1 MKRRALLKLLGLFSA
16 VRGYNIA
23 MVCVA
28 QYLASIFVLSKQ
40 SWREVLSDTHL
51 LMLVIAG
58 ALAIAGG
65 YIINGFYDKGKDL
78 INKPTQTMI
87 NHLVSQNTKLTLY
100 FLLNFLFGLHFHY
113 VALFTS
119 YQEVTTL
126 GESHFGK
133 FSHYTFLRSIRVLS
147 QF

>member
-58 ALAIAGG
+58 
-65 YIINGFYDKGKDL
+65 GFSYRRRVYYQWFF
-78 INKPTQTMI
+78 T
-87 NHLVSQNTKLTLY
+87 TKIKT
-100 FLLNFLFGLHFHY
+100 
-113 VALFTS
+113 
-119 YQEVTTL
+119 
-126 GESHFGK
+126 
-133 FSHYTFLRSIRVLS
+133 
-147 QF
+147 

>member
-65 YIINGFYDKGKDL
+65 YIINGFYDKDKDL

-100 FLLNFLFGLHFHY
+100 FLLNFLSVIVASY
-113 VALFTS
+113 VSFRAVVF
-119 YQEVTTL
+119 
-126 GESHFGK
+126 F
-133 FSHYTFLRSIRVLS
+133 
-147 QF
+147 

>member
-28 QYLASIFVLSKQ
+28 QYLASVFVLSKQ

-65 YIINGFYDKGKDL
+65 YIINGFYDK
-78 INKPTQTMI
+78 
-87 NHLVSQNTKLTLY
+87 LVEH
-100 FLLNFLFGLHFHY
+100 LHFTAEQGFMKPEDLQRLIVCNT
-113 VALFTS
+113 VADAIELLKPIVNMPDTMN
-119 YQEVTTL
+119 VN
-126 GESHFGK
+126 K
-133 FSHYTFLRSIRVLS
+133 I
-147 QF
+147 

>member
-1 MKRRALLKLLGLFSA
+1 M
-16 VRGYNIA
+16 
-23 MVCVA
+23 
-28 QYLASIFVLSKQ
+28 
-40 SWREVLSDTHL
+40 
-51 LMLVIAG
+51 
-58 ALAIAGG
+58 AIAGG
-65 YIINGFYDKGKDL
+65 YIINGFYDKDKDL

-100 FLLNFLFGLHFHY
+100 FLLNFLSVIVASY
-113 VALFTS
+113 VSFRAVVFFSGYIFTMWLLFTS

-133 FSHYTFLRSIRVLS
+133 FSHYTFLRSICVLS

>member
-58 ALAIAGG
+58 AFIPAPVDKTALRAAIAAAQNEPL
-65 YIINGFYDKGKDL
+65 YIRRDETVAKALVKAQKINS
-78 INKPTQTMI
+78 
-87 NHLVSQNTKLTLY
+87 SQSATKQERRIISTSW
-100 FLLNFLFGLHFHY
+100 LN
-113 VALFTS
+113 
-119 YQEVTTL
+119 
-126 GESHFGK
+126 
-133 FSHYTFLRSIRVLS
+133 
-147 QF
+147 